1 MIPPITDGHQTGDP
15 TGDNVGEHLV
25 LALHAEDLS
34 VTKRQTVRTV
44 QVRRET
50 RSRDTLVEEDLVKT
64 GVVIER
70 IPVGQFVEAVPPVRE
85 EGDVTIL
92 PIVEEVVVV
101 ERRLR
106 LVEEVHI
113 RRVRSTTTHAETV
126 TLREQHVVVTR
137 SDPVIQPVVPP
148 TVVPA
153 FNPDSET

>member
-1 MIPPITDGHQTGDP
+1 MIPPTTDGNQTGD
-15 TGDNVGEHLV
+15 HLV

-34 VTKRQTVRTV
+34 VTKQQVVRTV

-50 RSRDTLVEEDLVKT
+50 RSRDTLGEEYLTKT

-70 IPVGQFVEAVPPVRE
+70 VPVGQFDEVVPPVRE

-92 PIVEEVVVV
+92 PVVEEVVVV

-137 SDPVIQPVVPP
+137 SDPVIQPVVP
-148 TVVPA
+148 TTLVPA
-153 FNPDSET
+153 LNPDSEMQGKLT